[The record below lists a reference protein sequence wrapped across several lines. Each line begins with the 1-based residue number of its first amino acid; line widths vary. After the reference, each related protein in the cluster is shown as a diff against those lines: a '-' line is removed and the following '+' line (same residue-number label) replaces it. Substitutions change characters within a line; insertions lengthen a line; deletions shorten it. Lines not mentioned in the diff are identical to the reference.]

1 MNTWPVQDAKARF
14 SEFLNATLTIGPQVV
29 TYHGK
34 QAAVLLPVEQWERLK
49 QLEAVDIKDWLL
61 HQGPKFDKGL
71 PLPSRSELARRQ
83 RRRAAPV
90 F

>member
-1 MNTWPVQDAKARF
+1 
-14 SEFLNATLTIGPQVV
+14 
-29 TYHGK
+29 
-34 QAAVLLPVEQWERLK
+34 VLLPVEQWERLK

-71 PLPSRSELARRQ
+71 PLPSRSELAARQ

>member
-49 QLEAVDIKDWLL
+49 QLEPVDIKDWLL
-61 HQGPKFDKGL
+61 HQGPKFKDGL
-71 PLPSRSELARRQ
+71 PLPSRAQMQARQ
-83 RRRAAPV
+83 RRRAVPV